1 MKKAAAFI
9 LAFVLVLSILSTLSI
24 SVFSDETSSGI
35 STSDDQI
42 YYLESNPGGA
52 AKSSKMTGDVGLIV
66 SAIALV
72 AVSVVVIVLKTR
84 KRKG

>member
-1 MKKAAAFI
+1 MKKAAVFI
-9 LAFVLVLSILSTLSI
+9 IVFILVLSLLSALSI
-24 SVFSDETSSGI
+24 SVFSDEISSGI

-42 YYLESNPGGA
+42 YYLESNPSGA